1 MNTMSYFSG
10 SWIGAILDEWNALEI
25 LQGARVRGA
34 GGETG
39 EKKKKNLGQSS
50 ERGQLVLLA
59 REEVESQGWSVL
71 DGLVSIYRI
80 ARFVLTPSIR
90 VRPSSH
96 TPSSWSSIEMRET
109 SSALHSPLPKPRTRP
124 NRGV

>member
-1 MNTMSYFSG
+1 M
-10 SWIGAILDEWNALEI
+10 
-25 LQGARVRGA
+25 
-34 GGETG
+34 
-39 EKKKKNLGQSS
+39 
-50 ERGQLVLLA
+50 LLA

-96 TPSSWSSIEMRET
+96 TPSSWSSTAERDP
-109 SSALHSPLPKPRTRP
+109 SSSVLYSPLPKPRTRP

>member
-1 MNTMSYFSG
+1 V
-10 SWIGAILDEWNALEI
+10 ER
-25 LQGARVRGA
+25 Q
-34 GGETG
+34 
-39 EKKKKNLGQSS
+39 EKEKKKNLGQSS

-96 TPSSWSSIEMRET
+96 TPSSWSSIAGERPT
-109 SSALHSPLPKPRTRP
+109 LVCPALPLPKPRTRS